1 MRCAN
6 FCCCHLVAGPL
17 PRPVGKTII
26 CCCCHLVAGPLPRPV
41 GKTIYYCCYCHLV
54 AGPLPRPVGKTIY
67 YCCCCHLVA
76 GPLPRLWVR
85 PYIIAAAAT
94 SWLAPYP
101 NLWVRPYYAFLQFFP
116 ILSLD
121 RTINCHCIVH
131 YFSQINLTLQSY
143 ILTIGSLSLHLLL
156 KIAAS
161 LRPN

>member
-94 SWLAPYP
+94 SWLALTPP
-101 NLWVRPYYAFLQFFP
+101 VGKTIYYCCCCHLMAGPLPQPVGKTILCFFFQFFP

-121 RTINCHCIVH
+121 RTINCHCIV
-131 YFSQINLTLQSY
+131 FITLARSF
-143 ILTIGSLSLHLLL
+143 
-156 KIAAS
+156 
-161 LRPN
+161 

>member
-67 YCCCCHLVA
+67 YCCCCCHLVA

-121 RTINCHCIVH
+121 RTINCHCIV
-131 YFSQINLTLQSY
+131 FITLARS
-143 ILTIGSLSLHLLL
+143 I
-156 KIAAS
+156 
-161 LRPN
+161 